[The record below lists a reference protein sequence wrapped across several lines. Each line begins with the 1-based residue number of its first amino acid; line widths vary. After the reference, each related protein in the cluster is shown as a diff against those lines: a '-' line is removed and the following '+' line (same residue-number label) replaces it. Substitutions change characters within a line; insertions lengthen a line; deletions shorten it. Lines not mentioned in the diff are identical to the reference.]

1 MRCASGFGFA
11 GSDAMPRA
19 LCTAL
24 AAWAL
29 GGSPVA
35 AQTPG
40 QSVPGVR
47 AAAAQP
53 RPSQPAAP
61 LTPATRPAVPAGAA
75 GDKAFPRVVP
85 TSPAGPAD
93 TAGKP
98 GPRVASASQQGPA
111 ADAEL
116 RTALEKATA
125 DYAAAYNSRDFT
137 ALAKQ
142 WTTGALLAEG
152 GGALIGRD
160 RIVESIGAWAGRN
173 PDSKLEM
180 TLTGV
185 LPLGATV
192 ARVRGVVRFV
202 PKPGARALESHFES
216 LRVFDDG
223 EWRLAESIVTP
234 SQDVAMEQL
243 AWLLGTWTATDPT
256 DGAVLE
262 CRYERAADGHVIL
275 GRTTVTPKEG
285 SPLESIDVIHADT
298 ATGTIRSWVFDSTG
312 ARAEGVFETDGTAF
326 NRAFEGLAA
335 HGAEGLRSR
344 WVQMMVPT
352 GPTTIVMRSI
362 ERTVDGRPV
371 ADGRPWHLQKKSDAA
386 PAKP

>member
-1 MRCASGFGFA
+1 MSALGFV
-11 GSDAMPRA
+11 GSDAMRLV

-24 AAWAL
+24 ATWAP

-53 RPSQPAAP
+53 RPGQP
-61 LTPATRPAVPAGAA
+61 PAGE
-75 GDKAFPRVVP
+75 
-85 TSPAGPAD
+85 
-93 TAGKP
+93 
-98 GPRVASASQQGPA
+98 QGPA
-111 ADAEL
+111 ADAAL
-116 RTALEKATA
+116 RAALEKSTA
-125 DYAAAYNSRDFT
+125 DYAAAYNSRDFS
-137 ALAKQ
+137 ALANQ

-192 ARVRGVVRFV
+192 ARVKGVVRFV

-216 LRVFDDG
+216 LRVLDGG

-234 SQDVAMEQL
+234 SQNVAMEQL

-275 GRTTVTPKEG
+275 GRTTITPKG
-285 SPLESIDVIHADT
+285 GTPKGGTPKGGTPLESIDVIHADT

-326 NRAFEGLAA
+326 NRAYEGLTA
-335 HGAEGLRSR
+335 HGTEGLRSR

-362 ERTVDGRPV
+362 ERSVDGRPV
-371 ADGRPWHLQKKSDAA
+371 ADGRPWHLQKKADAA

>member
-11 GSDAMPRA
+11 GSDAMRRA

-29 GGSPVA
+29 GGSPVM

-40 QSVPGVR
+40 PSVPGVK

-61 LTPATRPAVPAGAA
+61 LTPATRPAVPPGAA
-75 GDKAFPRVVP
+75 GDKAAPRVVP
-85 TSPAGPAD
+85 TSQAA
-93 TAGKP
+93 
-98 GPRVASASQQGPA
+98 PA

-116 RTALEKATA
+116 RAALEKATA

-152 GGALIGRD
+152 GGELIGRD
-160 RIVESIGAWAGRN
+160 RIVESIGGWAGRN
-173 PDSKLEM
+173 PESKLEM
-180 TLTGV
+180 ELTGV
-185 LPLGATV
+185 MPLGATV
-192 ARVRGVVRFV
+192 ARVKGVVRFV
-202 PKPGARALESHFES
+202 PKPGARALESHFVS
-216 LRVFDDG
+216 LRVLVDG
-223 EWRLAESIVTP
+223 QWRLAESIVTP

-243 AWLLGTWTATDPT
+243 AWLLGSWTATDPA

-275 GRTTVTPKEG
+275 GRTTITPKEG

-371 ADGRPWHLQKKSDAA
+371 ADGRPWHLQKKTPPA
-386 PAKP
+386 PAQP